1 MFDPS
6 LAAVY
11 EPQHRL
17 FGRLIRLCFT
27 FAGCYWILIYSM
39 QWLSMVDHDQLR
51 ELRSGQ
57 TLIYF
62 ILLSIWGIE
71 YLREAR
77 RLKYLIRRSEE
88 LGVAVSCVSLSDISS
103 GSGSFAVLRPIAHS
117 SVGSWTFPVI
127 NVTGLAVALYLISH
141 RYIAAFMAAQ

>member
-6 LAAVY
+6 LTAVY

-27 FAGCYWILIYSM
+27 FAGCYWILIYGM

-62 ILLSIWGIE
+62 ILLSLWGIE
-71 YLREAR
+71 YLRETR
-77 RLKYLIRRSEE
+77 RLKHLIRRSEE
-88 LGVAVSCVSLSDISS
+88 LGVAVSRVSVSDISS
-103 GSGSFAVLRPIAHS
+103 GSGSFAVLRPIAPS
-117 SVGSWTFPVI
+117 SVRNWTFPVI
-127 NVTGLAVALYLISH
+127 NAMGLAIAIYLIAH
-141 RYIAAFMAAQ
+141 RYIAALTAAQ